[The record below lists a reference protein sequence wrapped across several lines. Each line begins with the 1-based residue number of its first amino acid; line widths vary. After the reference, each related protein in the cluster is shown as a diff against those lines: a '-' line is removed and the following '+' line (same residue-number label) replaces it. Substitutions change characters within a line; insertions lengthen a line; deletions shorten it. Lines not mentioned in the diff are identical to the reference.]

1 MVPYQKLFFAE
12 EHANTS
18 RSPLCCAFT
27 EVLYAFTDLVQSKK
41 MSELSEDQSP
51 VSDNA
56 GMDISPGPPWKQGK
70 PIVDSDDDE
79 VAAAVGNLSISAV
92 KKLQVCVHAVVC
104 MRWCACGC
112 LRCAC
117 AG

>member
-1 MVPYQKLFFAE
+1 
-12 EHANTS
+12 
-18 RSPLCCAFT
+18 
-27 EVLYAFTDLVQSKK
+27 
-41 MSELSEDQSP
+41 MSELSEDQNP

-92 KKLQVCVHAVVC
+92 KKLQVCVCSCLTCVC
-104 MRWCACGC
+104 CLQLANVCVGRLRTKRW
-112 LRCAC
+112 RRK
-117 AG
+117 

>member
-1 MVPYQKLFFAE
+1 
-12 EHANTS
+12 
-18 RSPLCCAFT
+18 
-27 EVLYAFTDLVQSKK
+27 

-79 VAAAVGNLSISAV
+79 VAAAVGNLNISAV
-92 KKLQVCVHAVVC
+92 KKLQVCVC
-104 MRWCACGC
+104 SC

-117 AG
+117 CLQLANVCVCARRLRTKRWRRK